1 MNNLGIASHAWA
13 IVDGFGS
20 SQTGFW
26 PVFIG
31 KTRFA
36 IVISGIPHFN
46 QPDFVTLIWALI
58 IRYVK

>member
-1 MNNLGIASHAWA
+1 MNNVGIASHPWA
-13 IVDGFGS
+13 IVDAVRS

-31 KTRFA
+31 NTRFV

-46 QPDFVTLIWALI
+46 QSDFVTLIWALI
-58 IRYVK
+58 IRYAK